1 MCLPFSVFFMNYTPW
16 VITFSFFHFLMFTFH
31 CDAPILYNLYTQL
44 EKHFE
49 ERSVKEQLLV

>member
-1 MCLPFSVFFMNYTPW
+1 MCLPFSDFFMNYTPW

-44 EKHFE
+44 RNTLKNF
-49 ERSVKEQLLV
+49 QLKSSN